1 MSSSANKR
9 SLPEPDPAGHDAGA
23 ITPASLKAGA
33 VEQATDL
40 GGGYVI
46 VKIGAAPVHG
56 VREDVKVPVIPR
68 RQLLRLIKGLM
79 DEEASAPGRHGSGP
93 AHGHENVDDGED
105 NAALLADMAAQAM
118 ARRRA
123 LHEQGLLLT
132 SAQICD
138 LLGITRQ
145 ALSRAV
151 GGRRMFAVDG
161 PGGAQWYPA
170 FYGAST
176 ANRRDLEKV
185 AVALAD
191 LPGDAKWQFFTTPKH
206 SLGGKT
212 PVEALEG
219 GALEQVLRTAAEVRE
234 RSLGR

>member
-9 SLPEPDPAGHDAGA
+9 SLPEPDLAGHDARA

-46 VKIGAAPVHG
+46 VKFGAAPVQEA
-56 VREDVKVPVIPR
+56 REDVEVPVIPR
-68 RQLLRLIKGLM
+68 RQLLRLIEGLI
-79 DEEASAPGRHGSGP
+79 DEEDSSPGMPESARGR
-93 AHGHENVDDGED
+93 ED
-105 NAALLADMAAQAM
+105 NTALLDGMAAQAM

-132 SAQICD
+132 SAQICN

-151 GGRRMFAVDG
+151 GARRMFAVDG

-170 FYGAST
+170 FYGGST
-176 ANRRDLEKV
+176 ANRRDIEKV
-185 AVALAD
+185 SGVLGD

-206 SLGGKT
+206 SLGGRT

-219 GALEQVLRTAAEVRE
+219 GALESVLRSAAEVRE

>member
-1 MSSSANKR
+1 MSSSASKR
-9 SLPEPDPAGHDAGA
+9 SLPLADPEHDIAA
-23 ITPASLKAGA
+23 ITPAALKAGT

-46 VKIGAAPVHG
+46 VKMGTAPAHA
-56 VREDVKVPVIPR
+56 VREDARVPAIPR
-68 RQLLRLIKGLM
+68 RQLLRLIEGLM
-79 DEEASAPGRHGSGP
+79 DEDAATAAPGSPRRHPGEH
-93 AHGHENVDDGED
+93 AVED
-105 NAALLADMAAQAM
+105 NTALLADMAAQAM
-118 ARRRA
+118 GRRRA

-151 GGRRMFAVDG
+151 GARRMFAVDG

-170 FYGAST
+170 FYGSSG
-176 ANRRDLEKV
+176 ANRRDIEKV
-185 AVALAD
+185 SSALAD

-206 SLGGKT
+206 SLGGRT
-212 PVEALEG
+212 PLDALAG
-219 GALEQVLRTAAEVRE
+219 GALEQVVRTAAEVRE